1 MATVQEIL
9 TTHLNNVKNKV
20 AERMAARKASGRSA
34 QSLVVEVSGDTGT
47 LYGSASFLAM
57 EKGRGPGPVPVGFNE
72 IIRDWAIDKG
82 ISIQPKY
89 QGQTQEGAL
98 NSFAGAVAHMI
109 MTKGTRLFRSG
120 QQEDIY
126 SSIIADEIKQMGDD
140 LVLSALDQVSII
152 NQSMQ

>member
-20 AERMAARKASGRSA
+20 AEKMAARKASGRSA

-57 EKGRGPGPVPVGFNE
+57 EKGRGPGQVPVGFNE

-126 SSIIADEIKQMGDD
+126 STIIADEIKQMGDE
-140 LVLSALDQVSII
+140 LLSFSANSI
-152 NQSMQ
+152 NSVHKQL